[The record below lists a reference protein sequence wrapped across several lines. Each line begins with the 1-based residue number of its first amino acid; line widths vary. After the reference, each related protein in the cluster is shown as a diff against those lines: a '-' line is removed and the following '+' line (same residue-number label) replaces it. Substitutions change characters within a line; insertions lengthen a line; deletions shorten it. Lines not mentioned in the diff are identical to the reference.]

1 MTKSVLIT
9 GAAAGIGRATALRFA
24 ADGYLVGAFDVDTD
38 GLATLAAELGD
49 QHVTGELD
57 VRDAAGW
64 QSALDSVTER
74 TSGTLDVLVNNAGI
88 LRSGRFAEIP
98 LADQQRIID
107 VNVTGVLNGC
117 HAAYPYLKRTPGA
130 HVVNLASASA
140 IYGQPEL
147 AAYSASKFAVRGLTE
162 ALDLEWAAD
171 DITVRAVWPLF
182 VNTGM
187 VDGMDIASTRS
198 LGVRLTA
205 DDVAEAVY
213 DAVQPR
219 RGLGPKL
226 GGVHVAVG
234 RQAKLMRAT
243 SDIAP
248 SWMSRLVNKRLTRS

>member
-24 ADGYLVGAFDVDTD
+24 ANGYLVGAFDVDTD
-38 GLATLAAELGD
+38 GLAALAAELGD
-49 QHVTGELD
+49 RHVTGELD
-57 VRDAAGW
+57 VRDAPGW

-74 TSGTLDVLVNNAGI
+74 TGGTLDVLVNNAGI
-88 LRSGRFAEIP
+88 LRSGWFAEIP
-98 LADQQRIID
+98 LADQQRIIE

-117 HAAYPYLKRTPGA
+117 HTAYPYLKRTPGA

-182 VNTGM
+182 VDTAM

-198 LGVRLTA
+198 LGVRLTV

-226 GGVHVAVG
+226 GSVHLAVG
-234 RQAKLMRAT
+234 RQAKLMRAA

-248 SWMSRLVNKRLTRS
+248 SWMSRLVNKRLTRG